1 MPLTEPVIRTAKR
14 EGDIRVKRKSDG
26 SLTIEQDWHFRIEAD
41 SLTRDRLEILYGTP
55 GVPQFNVIYGGYGL
69 VLDSAEGA
77 RLEEEPLFW
86 DCVYHLSNTVEES
99 KDRDPATGNQQTG
112 NPTAWIPWVEASFE
126 DYEEVL
132 RKSLDI
138 VEDQKHPD
146 IDGPDPVGYNA
157 TLWLNSAGQPYE
169 SGFIRQKRLIKRQF
183 TQFDLAAGAGSFTF
197 DQMLSRNDLING
209 VEFLGKPK
217 RTLRLVL
224 DSLAI
229 GTWYGVRCW
238 RGDYSLIFKPDDW
251 RLKQYDVGWYY
262 LKDGVPPEE
271 EVIPF
276 IDKPT
281 NGPYLGA
288 LNGKGKPA
296 VNRHQPSIRYH
307 KEFEDSDFEFLRVN
321 M

>member
-1 MPLTEPVIRTAKR
+1 MPTIRTEKR

-41 SLTRDRLEILYGTP
+41 SLSQDRLTILYGTA

-77 RLEEEPLFW
+77 RLDEEPLFW
-86 DCVYHLSNTVEES
+86 DCVYHLSNSVQES
-99 KDRDPATGNQQTG
+99 NDRDPATGNQQTG

-138 VEDQKHPD
+138 ETSEEHPD
-146 IDGPDPVGYNA
+146 IGGSDSAGYNA
-157 TLWLNSAGQPYE
+157 TLWVNSAGQPYE
-169 SGFIRQKRLIKRQF
+169 SGFVRQKRLIKRQF
-183 TQFDLAAGAGSFTF
+183 TQFDLASSFTF
-197 DQMLSRNDLING
+197 DQMLSRNDLINSG
-209 VEFLGKPK
+209 TFLGKPK

-238 RGDYSLIFKPDDW
+238 RGDYSLIYKKDDW
-251 RLKQYDVGWYY
+251 RLKQLDVGWYY
-262 LKDGVPPEE
+262 KDDDDKLQ
-271 EVIPF
+271 PF
-276 IDKPT
+276 QDELGNLIV
-281 NGPYLGA
+281 GA
-288 LNGKGKPA
+288 LDGTGGKATDQTQPA
-296 VNRHQPSIRYH
+296 LRYH
-307 KEFEDSDFEFLRVN
+307 KEFEESDFAFLRVN